1 MMLIF
6 NDFRRDYLWGNPRS
20 YIVVQEDLQEEKA
33 AHETEM
39 LRSHSA
45 DKDMSLI

>member
-1 MMLIF
+1 MLISMIF
-6 NDFRRDYLWGNPRS
+6 IGITCGVTPRS